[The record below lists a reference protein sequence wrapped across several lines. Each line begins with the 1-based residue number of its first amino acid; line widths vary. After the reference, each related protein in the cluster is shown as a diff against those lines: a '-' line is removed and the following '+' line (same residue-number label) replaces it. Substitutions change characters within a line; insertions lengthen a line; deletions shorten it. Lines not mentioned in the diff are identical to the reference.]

1 MSDINRQLA
10 KKIIEAA
17 RLLSDDEIISLHEP
31 SLSQEDQAEIIRCLE
46 SGFVS
51 SVGQHVSRFEEG
63 LSEYTR
69 SRYVVA
75 TSSGTAAL
83 QTALKLIGIRPNDE
97 VLMPSLTF
105 IGTANA
111 ASYLGGIPH
120 FIDIDP
126 NTLGMCPNA
135 LESWLGMMTKRI
147 AGVLRNRKTG
157 NPIKAILP
165 VHTFGHSCEMLALGQ
180 IADSY
185 NLPIVED
192 AAEALGSL
200 SNGKHLGTFGQI
212 GCISFNGNKIITTGG
227 GGALITDDKK
237 IAERARHITT
247 TSKLPHQWEYFHDE
261 IGYNFRM
268 PNLNAALGVAQ
279 LRKLESLVASKRA
292 LFNHYKNE
300 LGADESLRVIEEPKD
315 TRSNYWLQTIVLSP
329 NPNIDTRVI
338 LSTINASGVNC
349 RPCWIPLHFLPIYNN
364 HPRGPLPV
372 TERLSNSMINLPSSA
387 KLAITT

>member
-1 MSDINRQLA
+1 M
-10 KKIIEAA
+10 
-17 RLLSDDEIISLHEP
+17 
-31 SLSQEDQAEIIRCLE
+31 
-46 SGFVS
+46 
-51 SVGQHVSRFEEG
+51 
-63 LSEYTR
+63 
-69 SRYVVA
+69 
-75 TSSGTAAL
+75 

-105 IGTANA
+105 VGTANA

-165 VHTFGHSCEMLALGQ
+165 VHIFGHSCEMLALGQ

-192 AAEALGSL
+192 AAEALGVYL
-200 SNGKHLGTFGQI
+200 TANIWERLDRLGALVLMEI
-212 GCISFNGNKIITTGG
+212 KIITTGG

-247 TSKLPHQWEYFHDE
+247 TSKIPHQWEYFHDE

-329 NPNIDTRVI
+329 NPNIDTRII